1 MDIKVYVEVNAS
13 FNEDG
18 LMIPKS
24 LVWEDDT
31 TCHIDKVIYSSKGQQ
46 TCRVMLSTVGLLK
59 ERLYNS
65 NNAMDLSIAL
75 FYILPKHHIN
85 N

>member
-31 TCHIDKVIYSSKGQQ
+31 TYHIDKVIYSSKGQRTYQ
-46 TCRVMLSTVGLLK
+46 VMFSVVGLLK
-59 ERLYNS
+59 ERLYKTTT
-65 NNAMDLSIAL
+65 LWI
-75 FYILPKHHIN
+75 
-85 N
+85 

>member
-31 TCHIDKVIYSSKGQQ
+31 TYHIDKVTDIRQAARFKSRRS
-46 TCRVMLSTVGLLK
+46 R
-59 ERLYNS
+59 
-65 NNAMDLSIAL
+65 
-75 FYILPKHHIN
+75 
-85 N
+85 